1 MGDAYTCSIG
11 MEIEIIMHNT
21 LQRHRLYGFP
31 VAPISPENL
40 HYLYCMIRPAAATAG
55 GLVDL
60 GKRAGENA
68 THHKNILSQ
77 RNESGA
83 HMRRITDTP

>member
-1 MGDAYTCSIG
+1 MA
-11 MEIEIIMHNT
+11 IIIIVHNT

-31 VAPISPENL
+31 VASISPENL
-40 HYLYCMIRPAAATAG
+40 HHFHCMVRPAAATTAG

-60 GKRAGENA
+60 GKIFSS
-68 THHKNILSQ
+68 H